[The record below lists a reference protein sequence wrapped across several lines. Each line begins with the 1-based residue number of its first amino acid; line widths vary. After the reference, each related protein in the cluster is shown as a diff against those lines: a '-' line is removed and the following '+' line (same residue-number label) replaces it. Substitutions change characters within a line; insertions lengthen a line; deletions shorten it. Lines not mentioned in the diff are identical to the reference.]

1 MGWRHAER
9 LAASGVVLVGS
20 RTRRGA
26 AASSVEQGGI
36 QMDKDRIE
44 GNVKKATGSVKEA
57 VGKATGDRETEA
69 KGKLEKTAGRVQN
82 TYGKAKDELRK

>member
-1 MGWRHAER
+1 MTRHWER
-9 LAASGVVLVGS
+9 FAASGVVLVGS
-20 RTRRGA
+20 RTRRGVA
-26 AASSVEQGGI
+26 ALLGGAGGI

-69 KGKLEKTAGRVQN
+69 KGKLEKTAGKVQN